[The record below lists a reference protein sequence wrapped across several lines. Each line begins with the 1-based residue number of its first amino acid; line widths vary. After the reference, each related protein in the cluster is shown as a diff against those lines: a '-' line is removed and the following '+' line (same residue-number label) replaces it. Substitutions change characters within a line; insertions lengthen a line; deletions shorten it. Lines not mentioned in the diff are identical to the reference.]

1 MALYLPLDSVTGR
14 TVDVDLMADYLEL
27 SAFFAVDA
35 TARSSD
41 LINAIAVGATEG
53 HVDADDEMRDGP
65 EELRARA
72 VNRVRER
79 QDFVGR
85 EYPFRLEPGGDVL
98 ACEPDEHSF
107 GQAAYVLCLVLS
119 NLTPR
124 SQILSGS
131 DLHPDDDEVRRLRRY
146 FQYFA
151 TAALAGEVQ
160 GNAWSFGFP
169 RPDGSGFVDKLEEI
183 WRKLRDGRVEQ
194 QAGAP
199 ERPKDDRI
207 DVFAARLH
215 ADRLPGF
222 LIAAAQVATEK
233 DVREKSLKGHL
244 GVFRSRWFSRQPV
257 TELVPYMIVPFAT
270 ADRQFVDDVRVMGNV
285 LHRLRV
291 PGRVAEAGRLVEAG
305 VAVEGYDLLAEVVR
319 WVGDYRNR
327 ARTAA

>member
-27 SAFFAVDA
+27 NAFFAVDA

-41 LINAIAVGATEG
+41 LINAIAVGATEE
-53 HVDADDEMRDGP
+53 HVDADDEMRDGA

-79 QDFVGR
+79 QNVVGR

-98 ACEPDEHSF
+98 ACEPDEQSF

-131 DLHPDDDEVRRLRRY
+131 DLHPGDDEVRRLRRY
-146 FQYFA
+146 FQYLA
-151 TAALAGEVQ
+151 TAALAAEVQ

-183 WRKLRDGRVEQ
+183 WRKLRDGRVER

-207 DVFAARLH
+207 DVFAARIH

-222 LIAAAQVATEK
+222 LIAAAQVATGK

-270 ADRQFVDDVRVMGNV
+270 ADIQFVDHVRAMGNV

-319 WVGDYRNR
+319 WVRDYRNR